1 MDRDAQLPFGK
12 NVTGEYL
19 VPRAV
24 QEIFR
29 GGFFT
34 GEMFGNSLRGD
45 LFARGIFRR

>member
-1 MDRDAQLPFGK
+1 MDRDVQLPVGK

-24 QEIFR
+24 QESFR

-34 GEMFGNSLRGD
+34 AECPGILSEEICSRGE
-45 LFARGIFRR
+45 